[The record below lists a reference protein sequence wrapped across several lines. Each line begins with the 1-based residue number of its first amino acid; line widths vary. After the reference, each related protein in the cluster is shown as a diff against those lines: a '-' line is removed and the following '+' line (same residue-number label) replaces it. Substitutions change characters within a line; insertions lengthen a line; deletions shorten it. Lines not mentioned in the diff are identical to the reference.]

1 MFTKLPIELDLDLEL
16 RMIIQEAIGKMICEK
31 LHLPDEFFLRSVEYL
46 PTYKKD
52 KKDEKVLNNLY
63 IRVLAQNNFNVITY
77 KEILQSGAT
86 WQEVIEFLLFS
97 GCRKITTK
105 EFFETEQY

>member
-1 MFTKLPIELDLDLEL
+1 MFNKLPIELDLDLEL
-16 RMIIQEAIGKMICEK
+16 RMIVQEAISKMICER

-46 PTYKKD
+46 PSYKKD
-52 KKDEKVLNNLY
+52 LKGEKVLNNLY
-63 IRVLAQNNFNVITY
+63 IRLTAQNNYKVITH

-97 GCRKITTK
+97 GCRKIPAK
-105 EFFETEQY
+105 EFFDTEHY